1 MMINKQRRNFLRF
14 SGATV
19 ATGALSACGGGAV
32 DAMPA
37 TASTVTQGGGGDSSM
52 PPNSGS
58 GPVASVPVQQ
68 SAAPAPVIGSAIQ
81 NATFTVSSSSS
92 QLTLPFCMGFAF
104 RRGDVPAGCTVKSD
118 KGSLQ
123 VTVKNRWPDGSLK
136 FAILAGQV
144 EALASTGVL
153 VSLILVTD
161 AKAGTA
167 VPTTR
172 LAGSGA
178 VAEIGCGSFGTVTWQ
193 GTDWN
198 SPFKV
203 WAEGDAM
210 SSWIYRKPVGADA
223 HLVAWLEVRM
233 WANGAIEMLPWI
245 ENGYLQVAGPSNKL
259 AAYSFKLGGV
269 QRMSATIDLK
279 HHQRTPL
286 ISGPALSY
294 WVGTDAGVIARQ
306 NAAYLQASELVPSY
320 QASVAAN
327 AAVVQSLVASYT
339 PLQAGNL
346 KYDSDSMASS
356 GYQDPIGLLPQHDV
370 LFLVADSAATYN
382 AVVRNGFSAGRYGI
396 HYRDETTFRPLRFST
411 YPTLNI
417 RSGQGFK
424 DTGGSTNGRYT
435 PVASGG
441 NPPQWDVAH
450 SPSVGFVAYLATGRF
465 YFMEEVQFATTA
477 NYLGNGDNAVLRTG
491 SKGLVQPCPGAW
503 QTRACAWD
511 WRARVQALCV
521 TPDDDT
527 GLRSE
532 FIASVEANIDHF
544 HGRYVAQANNPYG
557 WIKPGETYDGSF
569 QKGSPW
575 QQDFVTA
582 AFGYSLSLDLPVSSA
597 SATKLA
603 AFFAWK
609 AKSAVMRLGT
619 RDGFWYVN
627 GVPYTLII
635 SPSSTPNYDT
645 GTGPWHATELAAYQA
660 TYAVVPAWMGATE
673 GKLAGEIMP
682 GERALW
688 GNLIPAI
695 AYAVRHNV
703 PGAKAAYERV
713 RAASNWKTLSDA
725 FNVRPVWAVKPA
737 RESVAIQQPEII
749 PPVVPVAQVGDP
761 VWLTGAAL
769 GAWTEIANTSGAG
782 GSAVDAYSGFA
793 YNDATNEILIAA
805 AGGHSDSSDNRVVA
819 LALAVDRPV
828 WRQLAAPSPN
838 VQIDVAYYADGKPS
852 SRHTYSTSF
861 YSPQLNKIMLFGARG
876 TWGNAH
882 FFSTVDSFDLATN
895 TWDPAGTHPNMP
907 SGGLGAVQV
916 KATGEVW
923 STTLAKW
930 SPVSR
935 TWTQPISKR
944 SSDLIRWPIAHDTTR
959 NQLFSLNWADGMGYS
974 TLGVFATRTPINGSE
989 QISVTFNPS
998 AALNSFIADKPT
1010 YSAMDYDPANDQF
1023 LFYCGQGSGAGRIYV
1038 VKPNAS
1044 NVWDM
1049 SVFALSSAV
1058 RPPATPGAGINSR
1071 FRYIPKLRGFVLM
1084 PHGKSNLFFIR
1095 TSA

>member
-1 MMINKQRRNFLRF
+1 MINKQRRNFLRF
-14 SGATV
+14 SGASV
-19 ATGALSACGGGAV
+19 ATGALSACGGGSV

-37 TASTVTQGGGGDSSM
+37 TASSVVHGGGADASTV
-52 PPNSGS
+52 PPNSGT
-58 GPVASVPVQQ
+58 GPVATVPTQP
-68 SAAPAPVIGSAIQ
+68 ATGPAPVVGAAVPNARFTVTGSA
-81 NATFTVSSSSS
+81 A
-92 QLTLPFCMGFAF
+92 QLTLPYCMGYAF

-118 KGSLQ
+118 KGSVQ

-144 EALASTGVL
+144 EALSSSGVV
-153 VSLILVTD
+153 VSLILVSET
-161 AKAGTA
+161 KAGTA

-198 SPFKV
+198 TPFKAWV
-203 WAEGDAM
+203 EGDAM
-210 SSWIYRKPVGADA
+210 SSWIFRKPVGTDA

-245 ENGYLQVAGPSNKL
+245 ENGYLQVSGPSNKL
-259 AAYSFKLGGV
+259 AAYTFKLGGV

-286 ISGPALSY
+286 INGTALSY
-294 WVGTDAGVIARQ
+294 WVGTDPGVMARQ
-306 NAAYLQASELVPSY
+306 DASYLQASELVPSY

-327 AAVVQSLVASYT
+327 ATVVQSLVASFT

-346 KYDSDSMASS
+346 TYDGDGMASS

-370 LFLVADSAATYN
+370 LFLVADVAASY
-382 AVVRNGFSAGRYGI
+382 AAMVRNGFSAGRYGI
-396 HYRDETTFRPLRFST
+396 HYRDETTFRPLRFSS

-424 DTGGSTNGRYT
+424 DTGGSTTGKYT
-435 PVASGG
+435 PVVTGG
-441 NPPQWDVAH
+441 NPPQWDVSH

-477 NYLGNGDNAVLRTG
+477 NYLGNGDNTVLRTG
-491 SKGLVQPCPGAW
+491 SKGLVQTCPGAW

-527 GLRSE
+527 ALRSE

-557 WIKPGETYDGSF
+557 WIKPGEVYGSTF
-569 QKGSPW
+569 QQGSPW

-619 RDGFWYVN
+619 RSGFWYVN
-627 GVPYTLII
+627 GVPYTMII
-635 SPSSTPNYDT
+635 SPSTAPNFDT
-645 GTGPWHATELAAYQA
+645 GAGPWHTSDLAVYQA
-660 TYAVVPAWMGATE
+660 TYAVAPSWLGATE

-688 GNLIPAI
+688 GNLMPAI

-703 PGAKAAYERV
+703 PGALAAYERMQ
-713 RAASNWKTLSDA
+713 AASNWSALSAA

-737 RESVAIQQPEII
+737 KYSVAVQQPEII
-749 PPVVPVAQVGDP
+749 APVVPVAQTGDP
-761 VWLTGAAL
+761 VWLKSAPL
-769 GAWTEIANTSGAG
+769 GQWIEIPNTSGAG
-782 GSAVDAYSGFA
+782 GSAVDAYSGFTL
-793 YNDATNEILIAA
+793 NEETNEILIAG
-805 AGGHSDSSDNRVVA
+805 AGGHWDSPDNRVVA
-819 LALAVDRPV
+819 LRLGDDLPL
-828 WRQLAAPSPN
+828 WRQLQAPSA
-838 VQIDVAYYADGKPS
+838 VYKSDVAYYVDGKPS
-852 SRHTYSTSF
+852 SRHLYGTIHF
-861 YSPQLNKIMLFGARG
+861 SPQLNRIMLFGARAVY
-876 TWGNAH
+876 GNAH
-882 FFSTVDSFDLATN
+882 FLPTVDGFDMASN
-895 TWDPAGTHPNMP
+895 SWDPAGTHANMP
-907 SGGLGAVQV
+907 VGVFGAVMV
-916 KATGEVW
+916 RSTGEVW
-923 STTLAKW
+923 STNLDRW
-930 SPVSR
+930 SPVTKVWTKPITKR
-935 TWTQPISKR
+935 TA
-944 SSDLIRWPIAHDTTR
+944 DLVRWPIAHDSAR
-959 NQLFSLNWADGMGYS
+959 NQLFSLNWADGQGYG
-974 TLGVFATRTPINGSE
+974 TPAVFATRVPVNGSE
-989 QISVTFNPS
+989 QVSVTFNSS
-998 AALNSFIADKPT
+998 AALDSFIADKPT
-1010 YSAMDYDPANDQF
+1010 YSGMDYDPANDRF

-1038 VKPNAS
+1038 AKPNGT

-1049 SVFALSSAV
+1049 SLLPLTGTT
-1058 RPPATPGAGINSR
+1058 RPPATPGAGVNSR
-1071 FRYIPKLRGFVLM
+1071 FRYVPKLRGFVLM